1 MIDSLIEDDDIIHR
15 TFIRPTYDL
24 RTFETRLLFIKD
36 IFENTFS
43 RSDIMGRCILYKLNG
58 TYNKYQQDLK
68 QGSDLITE
76 QNPVTMLNKLAKI
89 K

>member
-1 MIDSLIEDDDIIHR
+1 MIDNLTEQNDIIHR
-15 TFIRPTYDL
+15 VFIQPDYNL

-36 IFENTFS
+36 LFEHTFS
-43 RSDIMGRCILYKLNG
+43 KSDIMGRCILYKLNG

-68 QGSDLITE
+68 HSADLIE
-76 QNPVTMLNKLAKI
+76 NQNSVAMLTKLAKL

>member
-1 MIDSLIEDDDIIHR
+1 MIDNTVEQIDVIHKI
-15 TFIRPTYDL
+15 FIRPDYDL

-43 RSDIMGRCILYKLNG
+43 KSDIMGRCILYKLNG
-58 TYNKYQQDLK
+58 TYTKYQQDLK
-68 QGSDLITE
+68 RSTNVLDC
-76 QNPVTMLNKLAKI
+76 QNPVTVLNRLAKL